1 MLSSG
6 NLVRSVTKAAPY
18 AHRSFGHDH
27 LGRSNQAD
35 RCRRAL
41 DAVHVDWPS
50 NARGDAAQ
58 FAGYLVEVVVS
69 IDQAGRWKN
78 TRANTFIA
86 G

>member
-1 MLSSG
+1 MSTGLPTR
-6 NLVRSVTKAAPY
+6 VA
-18 AHRSFGHDH
+18 
-27 LGRSNQAD
+27 
-35 RCRRAL
+35 
-41 DAVHVDWPS
+41 
-50 NARGDAAQ
+50 NAGQ